1 MPSTDEDILRAAMR
15 RCTEDV
21 HAPALIAAQ
30 VVSRQRRRERRG
42 RILTLTATT
51 AALGTA
57 AGVVALVP
65 RQAAPNP
72 GAHPARPAITLTAAQ
87 RTLYRLSSLAA
98 TASPGQGQ
106 GQYVVMREIQ
116 DNYQRTSVIDSRT
129 GDVWTFQKGAGVP
142 AELPVARHDSPTQAQ
157 FAAMPTDPAALRAL
171 LISQYDQQ
179 QKRADAAMAAQLKQK
194 DRILRGQHRPA
205 IKPLRLTADDKVF
218 EQANLLLWNPL
229 VPPALRS
236 AVFRVLAATPGVRVN
251 SRARDDRG
259 RPAVEISWFD
269 RVTSDTLA
277 TFEDPSTTRMLEQTD
292 TAAPAGV
299 NGHRTYTGRDL
310 YLSITRASSVP
321 ANPYR

>member
-1 MPSTDEDILRAAMR
+1 MPRTDEDILRAVMR
-15 RCTEDV
+15 RCTEEV
-21 HAPALIAAQ
+21 HAPASIAAQ

-65 RQAAPNP
+65 RQAAQNP
-72 GAHPARPAITLTAAQ
+72 GTHPARPAITLTAAQ

-98 TASPGQGQ
+98 TASPGQGR
-106 GQYVVMREIQ
+106 YVVMREIQ

-179 QKRADAAMAAQLKQK
+179 QAQADAAMAAQLKQK
-194 DRILRGQHRPA
+194 DKILRGQHRPA

-236 AVFRVLAATPGVRVN
+236 AVFKVLAATPGVRVN
-251 SRARDDRG
+251 SHARDDRG

-299 NGHRTYTGRDL
+299 NGHSTDTGRDL